1 MIFESIRYTV
11 LTEVQLYSNLSKVL
25 KILNKYYLGKK
36 CFFYSAV
43 SVNKKDSLIATK
55 ELRHLVSEAEFLN
68 ENSLEDLTLNQ
79 RGPFQHGNTVH
90 SVYSV

>member
-1 MIFESIRYTV
+1 MSIIWFLRVSDTV
-11 LTEVQLYSNLSKVL
+11 LTEVQLYSKDTQQ
-25 KILNKYYLGKK
+25 ILFTVGKK